1 MSKEKRYDIIFWD
14 VDGTLLDF
22 LKSESFALKDC
33 LTHFGLPVSDEI
45 VKTYSGINEAC
56 WKKLERGEVDR
67 PWVLRHRFE
76 ELFDYLHIRDVD
88 VAAFQERYQQKLGSV
103 FYFQDQGKE
112 LLMKLKA
119 DFKQYV
125 VTNGVESTQR
135 MKIEG
140 SGMGTL
146 LEDSFI
152 SEDIGFDKPDRR
164 FFEACLDRIAK
175 KEGRMPDLNRILI
188 VGDSMTSDMEGG
200 RRMGIDCCYY
210 HKGSP
215 FLVNGGKEGPTYT
228 IGNLWEVEKI
238 LWQNHPTKN

>member
-1 MSKEKRYDIIFWD
+1 MYKEKRYDMIFWD

-22 LKSESFALKDC
+22 LRSESFALKDC
-33 LTHFGLPVSDEI
+33 LAHFGLPVRDEI
-45 VKTYSGINEAC
+45 VKIYSGINEAC

-76 ELFDYLHIRDVD
+76 ELFEYLHVEEID

-103 FYFQDQGKE
+103 FYFQDKGKE

-125 VTNGVESTQR
+125 ITNGVESTQR

-140 SGMGTL
+140 SGMGKL
-146 LEDSFI
+146 LEASFI
-152 SEDIGFDKPDRR
+152 SEEIGFDKPDSR
-164 FFEACLDRIAK
+164 FFEACLKRIAE
-175 KEGRMPDLNRILI
+175 KEGIMPDLSRILI

-210 HKGSP
+210 HRGSS
-215 FLVNGGKEGPTYT
+215 FFINKEKEWPAYT
-228 IGNLWEVEKI
+228 IGNLWEVERI
-238 LWQNHPTKN
+238 LWQNHLTKN